1 MENSNEYPENEKNQQ
16 LSHEDSVLSDDND
29 TEFENPSVDP
39 GFESQDKLTSRED
52 TREGNI
58 DSNLSISEMQK
69 RQQNGESQDG
79 QNKQDKSAEK
89 DPAAGQQNDA
99 LNYQNDRENGAYN
112 PKNI

>member
-1 MENSNEYPENEKNQQ
+1 MENSNEYPENEKNEQVNQ
-16 LSHEDSVLSDDND
+16 ESVLSDDND

-39 GFESQDKLTSRED
+39 GFESSDKLTSRED

-58 DSNLSISEMQK
+58 DSNLSISEMQR

-79 QNKQDKSAEK
+79 QNRQDKSGEK
-89 DPAAGQQNDA
+89 DPSAGEQNDA